1 MVITASHFIGSI
13 KNTDDF
19 INQDNLTHLSKS
31 LPKTIKT
38 VMQACNYLFEKHYSL
53 FLTGSLGICLRSRSL
68 KEFRV
73 SGDKSDVDLWIIAN
87 NTTQKS
93 LESSC
98 LKNEIIKGFSHLN
111 QFDIVC
117 IPFEGNTLK
126 VSLKIMTAE
135 TAKKVFEFKK
145 IKLAVLRYNSL
156 KKVKTKNILYGMKKI
171 HHIPI
176 DEERN
181 KTGGFLW
188 HWSTNPFIEN
198 DFVLTD
204 IHSCFLV
211 GGFLTDNLNLKKAR
225 DLFLNNFFFTLIK
238 HEEKITN
245 GSPFKILGY
254 FYERFPLSAAKIFG
268 KEKGQ
273 IPL

>member
-1 MVITASHFIGSI
+1 MGIVVSNFIDSI
-13 KNTDDF
+13 RNTDNLV
-19 INQDNLTHLSKS
+19 NQKNLAHLSKPLS
-31 LPKTIKT
+31 RTIKT
-38 VMQACNYLFEKHYSL
+38 ITRACDDVFEKHYSL

-87 NTTQKS
+87 DTTHKS

-98 LKNEIIKGFSHLN
+98 LKNEIIKSFSRLN

-117 IPFEGNTLK
+117 IPFEGDTLK
-126 VSLKIMTAE
+126 VSLKIMSAE

-176 DEERN
+176 DEKMN
-181 KTGGFLW
+181 KAGGFLW

-211 GGFLTDNLNLKKAR
+211 GGFLTDNLNLKKTR
-225 DLFLNNFFFTLIK
+225 DLFLNNFFFTLVK
-238 HEEKITN
+238 QEKKIIN
-245 GSPFKILGY
+245 GSPFKFLGY
-254 FYERFPLSAAKIFG
+254 FYERFPLSATKIFG